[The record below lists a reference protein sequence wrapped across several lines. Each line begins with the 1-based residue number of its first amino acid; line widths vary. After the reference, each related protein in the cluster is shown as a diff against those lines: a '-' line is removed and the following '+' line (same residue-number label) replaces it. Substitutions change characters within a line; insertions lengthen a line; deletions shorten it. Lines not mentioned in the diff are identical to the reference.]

1 MMLRKTSIEMGRV
14 LWGVIQTLT
23 GAWPMDSRFRGNDDM
38 PGTRPQ
44 HRHSRESGNPV
55 LLSESQISS

>member
-1 MMLRKTSIEMGRV
+1 
-14 LWGVIQTLT
+14 
-23 GAWPMDSRFRGNDDM
+23 MDSRFRGNDDI